1 MDNTRIKMIDDVIE
15 YFVKSALLSRV
26 KEAEKAF
33 ADPVNKALL
42 DGYRQAQSEYQETR
56 KYGRHHPD
64 LKTTQKTFQT
74 AKAKLY
80 SQPFMQEYLAAYQ
93 ALQTELDALS
103 SALASSISPQISMG
117 HYNVR
122 LKE

>member
-15 YFVKSALLSRV
+15 YFVDSAPLLRV

-33 ADPVNKALL
+33 TDSVNKALL
-42 DGYRQAQSEYQETR
+42 DAYRHAQSEYQETR

-64 LKTTQKTFQT
+64 LKATQKAFQT
-74 AKAKLY
+74 AKAELY

-117 HYNVR
+117 HLNVR